1 MLVNR
6 LLGVGIHCVRAYRI
20 PGSRLSFYPRLY
32 NTYAAFVIAG
42 FRTRHAGMHG
52 IQDMAALVGG
62 RVYREVVGALFLVG
76 FVLVMGSGVIAT
88 SSALNALS
96 DHAICTVW

>member
-1 MLVNR
+1 MPSH
-6 LLGVGIHCVRAYRI
+6 G
-20 PGSRLSFYPRLY
+20 LSAEKAVSLF
-32 NTYAAFVIAG
+32 NTYSAFVIAG

-52 IQDMAALVGG
+52 IQDMAYLVGG
-62 RVYREVVGALFLVG
+62 VFYRELVGGLFLIG

-88 SSALNALS
+88 STALNALS

>member
-1 MLVNR
+1 
-6 LLGVGIHCVRAYRI
+6 
-20 PGSRLSFYPRLY
+20 
-32 NTYAAFVIAG
+32 
-42 FRTRHAGMHG
+42 MHG

-62 RVYREVVGALFLVG
+62 RVYREVVGALFLIG